1 VAKLF
6 DTSAFPARERDE
18 ALTDYL
24 STVGVPIRATHPG
37 HAHHSA
43 NAQIHHWKF
52 GPNDL
57 FLARGT
63 GLRLARGPHEVRA
76 AAPEVIRVG
85 YQATGRY
92 DLSTGSHD
100 ESRGAG
106 HLNFTDQTQ
115 LCEFTQYGQQAA
127 AVSFEVGYEQLEFP
141 VEVVRDAG
149 RNLQSSPV
157 YGLLQIHMGG
167 LGRTPDALAQSPAG
181 ALLGQATIDLVR
193 AMIASTG
200 SAASSRHAAA
210 ITNET
215 MHTQIV
221 AYVHAHLRNPGLRAE
236 QIAGDLHISV
246 RHLYRLWGNQD
257 MTLAE
262 WVMAKRLEGARHALT
277 QHSAQSTTIRAVAR
291 AWGFADSTHF
301 SRRFRSTYGT
311 SPDDWRRANRARR

>member
-1 VAKLF
+1 VALLF
-6 DTSAFPARERDE
+6 DTNAFPTGERDE
-18 ALTDYL
+18 ALTDFF
-24 STVGVPIRATHPG
+24 SAAGVPIRATHTE
-37 HAHHSA
+37 HANYSVHHYWS
-43 NAQIHHWKF
+43 F
-52 GPNDL
+52 GTNDL
-57 FLARGT
+57 FLAQGA
-63 GLRLARGPHEVRA
+63 GLRLARGPGEVRA
-76 AAPEVIRVG
+76 AAPDAIRVG
-85 YQATGRY
+85 YQVTGQY
-92 DLSTGSHD
+92 NLSIGSHD

-106 HLNFTDQTQ
+106 HLNFTDLTQ
-115 LCEFTQYGQQAA
+115 PCEFTQYGQQASTM
-127 AVSFEVGYEQLEFP
+127 SFQVGYDQLGFP

-149 RNLQSSPV
+149 HVLPGSPV
-157 YGLLQIHMGG
+157 YGLLQSHLAR
-167 LGRTPDALAQSPAG
+167 LGRTPDALAQGPAG

-200 SAASSRHAAA
+200 SAGSSRHAAA

-221 AYVHAHLRNPGLRAE
+221 AYVNAHLRNPGLRAE

-257 MTLAE
+257 LTLAE

-277 QHSAQSTTIRAVAR
+277 QQSAQSTTIRAVAR

-311 SPDDWRRANRARR
+311 SPDDWRRANRTHR